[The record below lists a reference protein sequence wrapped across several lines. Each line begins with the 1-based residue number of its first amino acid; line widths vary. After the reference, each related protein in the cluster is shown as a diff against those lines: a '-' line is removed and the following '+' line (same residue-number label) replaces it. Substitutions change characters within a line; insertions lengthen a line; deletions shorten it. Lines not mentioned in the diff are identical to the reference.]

1 MTALIY
7 IYLAGVANNIKALF
21 GVSAAIVAFSTFIYF
36 FITYLNSLDGER
48 ISKKFVG
55 WMSVLCFVLFGI
67 ASLIPSKDTMYMMA
81 YGYLGEKAGRAVLE
95 NEDVREVTSDL
106 LKLVK
111 IKVKE
116 QIVESEKKTK

>member
-7 IYLAGVANNIKALF
+7 IYLAGVAESVKHFFGAVSMISLLAIIPHALW
-21 GVSAAIVAFSTFIYF
+21 AAIYHEDTS
-36 FITYLNSLDGER
+36 R

-55 WMSVLCFVLFGI
+55 WMAALGFVFSGL
-67 ASLIPSKDTMYMMA
+67 STLIPTKDTMYMMA

-111 IKVKE
+111 AKVKE
-116 QIVESEKKTK
+116 QIAETEKTK